1 MAFYRTCPDCGANLD
16 PGEECDCRRE
26 KELERQKMQSMFAVG
41 NGGQMQ
47 MGFIREVSSVAKMG
61 I

>member
-41 NGGQMQ
+41 KGGQ
-47 MGFIREVSSVAKMG
+47 IDRKSVV
-61 I
+61 